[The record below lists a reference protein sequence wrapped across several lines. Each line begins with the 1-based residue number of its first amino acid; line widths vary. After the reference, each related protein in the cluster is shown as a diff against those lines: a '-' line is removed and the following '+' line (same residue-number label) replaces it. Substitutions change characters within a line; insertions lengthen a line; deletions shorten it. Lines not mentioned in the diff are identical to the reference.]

1 MKISTLEAKFRRSKL
16 DLQYTSLWKSLEISK
31 QDIILEKIKL
41 IDEIPIFPFY
51 LNSLDWWLITN
62 KHIYNHNKSLNI
74 INLKDIS
81 KIEIPNNI
89 KFIDNNYVNIYYNE
103 KLLSLK
109 LEQKSW
115 IIITEILKHLTHLN
129 IVIDKTSILNQRD

>member
-1 MKISTLEAKFRRSKL
+1 MKISILEAKFRRSKL
-16 DLQYTSLWKSLEISK
+16 DLQYTTLWKSLEISK
-31 QDIILEKIKL
+31 QDVILEKIKL
-41 IDEIPIFPFY
+41 IDEIPIFSFY
-51 LNSLDWWLITN
+51 LNSLDWWLITD
-62 KHIYNHNKSLNI
+62 KHIYNHNKYLNI

-81 KIEIPNNI
+81 KIEIPSNI

-103 KLLSLK
+103 KVLSLK

-115 IIITEILKHLTHLN
+115 IIIAEIIKHLTHLN